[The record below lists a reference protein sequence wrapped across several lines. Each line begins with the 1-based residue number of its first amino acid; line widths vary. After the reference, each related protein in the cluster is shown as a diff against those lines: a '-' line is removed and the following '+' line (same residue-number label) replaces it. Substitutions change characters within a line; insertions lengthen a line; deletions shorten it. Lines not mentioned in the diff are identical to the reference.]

1 MAKEGPAE
9 KAGVKKGDVIF
20 AVDGE
25 EVFERAKMIE
35 KVKSHDP
42 GTAIKVTL
50 KRKDKEME
58 LEITLGYRQQVFSE
72 LKNRN
77 DRMSGKVSVR
87 RTGFKRVIQHEVS
100 LGPLDMG
107 GPLFDLEGRLIGIN
121 IAKAN
126 RVEFFAIPVSDIR
139 AILEDKAREIS
150 EARGE

>member
-20 AVDGE
+20 AVDGQK
-25 EVFERAKMIE
+25 VFDRAKMIE

-87 RTGFKRVIQHEVS
+87 RTGFKR
-100 LGPLDMG
+100 
-107 GPLFDLEGRLIGIN
+107 
-121 IAKAN
+121 
-126 RVEFFAIPVSDIR
+126 
-139 AILEDKAREIS
+139 
-150 EARGE
+150 

>member
-1 MAKEGPAE
+1 M
-9 KAGVKKGDVIF
+9 
-20 AVDGE
+20 
-25 EVFERAKMIE
+25 
-35 KVKSHDP
+35 
-42 GTAIKVTL
+42 
-50 KRKDKEME
+50 
-58 LEITLGYRQQVFSE
+58 FSE

-126 RVEFFAIPVSDIR
+126 RVEFFAIPISDIR
-139 AILEDKAREIS
+139 EFWKIKPARYLRPAANKRTYQHS
-150 EARGE
+150 L

>member
-1 MAKEGPAE
+1 
-9 KAGVKKGDVIF
+9 
-20 AVDGE
+20 
-25 EVFERAKMIE
+25 
-35 KVKSHDP
+35 
-42 GTAIKVTL
+42 
-50 KRKDKEME
+50 
-58 LEITLGYRQQVFSE
+58 
-72 LKNRN
+72 
-77 DRMSGKVSVR
+77 
-87 RTGFKRVIQHEVS
+87 